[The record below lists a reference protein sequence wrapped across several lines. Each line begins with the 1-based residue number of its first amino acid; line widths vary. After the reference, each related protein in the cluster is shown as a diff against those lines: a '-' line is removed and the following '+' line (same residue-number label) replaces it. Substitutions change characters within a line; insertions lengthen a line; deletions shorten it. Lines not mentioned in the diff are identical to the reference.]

1 MQSIEPDRVGRAR
14 PASLWWNN
22 MCRAKWAA
30 VAAGAATILLPALWT
45 ATAGIAAV
53 PCPPKPWCMAKAVC
67 VHWGGCGHLGNG
79 CKKWTCRDFNTQ
91 TKQPLKLPK
100 PLPGSRLK

>member
-1 MQSIEPDRVGRAR
+1 
-14 PASLWWNN
+14 
-22 MCRAKWAA
+22 
-30 VAAGAATILLPALWT
+30 
-45 ATAGIAAV
+45 
-53 PCPPKPWCMAKAVC
+53 MAKAVC